1 MNAELPQT
9 KFNPKSGAAGIG
21 LLFLFP
27 VAFRKEKAPEM
38 EPVLA
43 VGGAP
48 SASIVESFDRRL
60 HTNPHRSPLVN
71 STPAHA
77 NAATYVALHFYC
89 LERVTSL
96 EFDCDADGGVSRRR
110 KWAR

>member
-1 MNAELPQT
+1 MSIKHRRQRR
-9 KFNPKSGAAGIG
+9 KSGPP
-21 LLFLFP
+21 FLQLYRF
-27 VAFRKEKAPEM
+27 VKRSQ
-38 EPVLA
+38 VWHDL
-43 VGGAP
+43 
-48 SASIVESFDRRL
+48 SFDRRL

>member
-1 MNAELPQT
+1 MRLSEGVYPLLIPLP
-9 KFNPKSGAAGIG
+9 NPAI
-21 LLFLFP
+21 L
-27 VAFRKEKAPEM
+27 
-38 EPVLA
+38 
-43 VGGAP
+43 
-48 SASIVESFDRRL
+48 ASIVESFDRRL
-60 HTNPHRSPLVN
+60 HTNPHRSPVVN

-77 NAATYVALHFYC
+77 NAATYVALHVYC